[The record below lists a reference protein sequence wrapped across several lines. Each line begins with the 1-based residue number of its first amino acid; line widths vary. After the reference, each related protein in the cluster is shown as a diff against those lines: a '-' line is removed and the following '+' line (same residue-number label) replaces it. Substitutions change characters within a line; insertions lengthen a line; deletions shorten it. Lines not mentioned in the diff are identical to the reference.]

1 MADVPIFSLKLSPE
15 NICIAGLRHKHNT
28 VSSCLGPQS
37 LQEWIINLK
46 LSIQFLNNLGILI
59 NHLFFFFLL
68 MFYVYTLVNFAER
81 VLFSCS
87 LKKKSESYLK
97 VKLDTFFKALYI

>member
-1 MADVPIFSLKLSPE
+1 
-15 NICIAGLRHKHNT
+15 
-28 VSSCLGPQS
+28 
-37 LQEWIINLK
+37 
-46 LSIQFLNNLGILI
+46 
-59 NHLFFFFLL
+59 